1 MDLSVV
7 LPVVNERDNLRELL
21 PQLDV
26 LARRLHVSHEVI
38 VVDGGST
45 DGTQETAAARGARVL
60 RERRRGYAGALETGF
75 AEAAGDFILTLDADM
90 SHDPDFVAKLW
101 RARERSDIVIA
112 SRYVHSGVAFTSLLR
127 NLSSRFLNRV
137 LRRVLS
143 MPVRDLSSGFRLYR
157 RGALQN
163 LELKGRNFEAL
174 EEILVIAYNRGF
186 SVTEVPFTYFPRGAG
201 HSHARL
207 LRFGMDLARSA
218 VQLWKLR
225 NSLAAADYEERA
237 FYSIIP
243 LQRFWHRR
251 RHRIVTRWARGAHR
265 VLDIGCG
272 SSIETQSINYVIGI
286 DLSLEK
292 MRYMR
297 RYAIPVIQGSAFA
310 LPFRDRSFDCVVCS
324 EVIEHVAFDDTLFN
338 EMNRVLMPGGTLV
351 IGTPDYARVQW
362 RAIERL
368 YRALAPSGY
377 QDVHLMHYTRESLGG
392 ILVRHGFVHEQDEY
406 IAGAELL
413 MLWSKPRV
421 AALRAGAPMH
431 AAGAA

>member
-7 LPVVNERDNLRELL
+7 LPVINERDNLRELI
-21 PQLDV
+21 PQLSA
-26 LARRLHVSHEVI
+26 LAARLRLTHEVI

-45 DGTQETAAARGARVL
+45 DGTQVTATELGARVVK
-60 RERRRGYAGALETGF
+60 ERRRGYAGALETGF
-75 AEAAGDFILTLDADM
+75 DEARGDYLLTLDADM

-112 SRYVHSGVAFTSLLR
+112 SRYVHGGVVYTSLVR
-127 NLSSRFLNRV
+127 NLSSRLLNRV
-137 LRRVLS
+137 LRRMLS

-157 RGALQN
+157 RAALQD
-163 LELKGRNFEAL
+163 LHLAGRNFEAL
-174 EEILVIAYNRGF
+174 EEILVTAYNRGF
-186 SVTEVPFTYFPRGAG
+186 SVAEVPFTYFPRGSG
-201 HSHARL
+201 RSHARL
-207 LRFGMDLARSA
+207 IRFGLDLARSA

-243 LQRFWHRR
+243 LQRYWHRR

-272 SSIETQSINYVIGI
+272 SSIETQSFNYAIGI

-292 MRYMR
+292 MRFMR
-297 RYAIPVIQGSAFA
+297 RYAIPVVQGSAFA

-324 EVIEHVAFDDTLFN
+324 EVIEHVRFDEALFD
-338 EMNRVLMPGGTLV
+338 EMSRVLRPGGTLV
-351 IGTPDYARVQW
+351 IGTPDYARAQW
-362 RAIERL
+362 RTIEAL

-392 ILVRHGFVHEQDEY
+392 TLVRHGFVHEQDEY
-406 IAGAELL
+406 IAGAELI
-413 MLWSKPRV
+413 MRWSKP
-421 AALRAGAPMH
+421 AAA
-431 AAGAA
+431 AAGGA